1 MRHLKAGR
9 KFGRTTAH
17 RKALLRNLVTSLMLY
32 GRIRTTEAKAKELR
46 RFAERVITLGKEV
59 PPSLLSGPNATDAL
73 KARRVH
79 LIRRARRWVLE
90 RSALNKV
97 FGEYAERFKDRN
109 GGYTR
114 IFKVAPRH
122 GDNAPMAIIELLGT
136 AAPAVSVGDNAD
148 ETAADLAGDSVVG
161 GDVDAG
167 ESSSQEG

>member
-17 RKALLRNLVTSLMLY
+17 RKALLRNLVTSLMLH

-46 RFAERVITLGKEV
+46 RYAERIITLGKEIQ
-59 PPSLLSGPNATDAL
+59 PSDVQGPNATQAV

-79 LIRRARRWVLE
+79 LIRRARRWVLH
-90 RSALNKV
+90 RDALNLV
-97 FGEYAERFKDRN
+97 FGEYAERFKDRK

-114 IFKVAPRH
+114 IFKVGPRH

-136 AAPAVSVGDNAD
+136 VGPVVAVGENAD
-148 ETAADLAGDSVVG
+148 ETAADLSADAGGDSSAQ
-161 GDVDAG
+161 DADTAQQG
-167 ESSSQEG
+167 